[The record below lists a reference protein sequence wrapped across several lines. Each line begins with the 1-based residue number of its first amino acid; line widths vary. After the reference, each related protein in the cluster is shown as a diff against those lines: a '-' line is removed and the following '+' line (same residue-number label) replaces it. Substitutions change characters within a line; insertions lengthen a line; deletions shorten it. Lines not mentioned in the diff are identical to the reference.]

1 MKLFA
6 YILSF
11 VVLALT
17 AIPCVDVPKD
27 NSVQKIEL
35 SNTTSDHHQSDTDHC
50 SPFCTCQCCQAN
62 FYISNIVVTFT
73 ADIIE
78 ICYNECSSRFQ
89 SPDLFDFPI
98 PPKS

>member
-17 AIPCVDVPKD
+17 VIPCVDVPKD
-27 NSVQKIEL
+27 KSVQKTEL
-35 SNTTSDHHQSDTDHC
+35 TNTTSDQHQSDADHC
-50 SPFCTCQCCQAN
+50 SPFCTCQCCQTN
-62 FYISNIVVTFT
+62 FYILNIAVTFT
-73 ADIIE
+73 ADITE
-78 ICYNECSSRFQ
+78 ISYNESSSSFQ
-89 SPDLFDFPI
+89 SLELFDFLI

>member
-6 YILSF
+6 YILVF

-27 NSVQKIEL
+27 NSVQKTEL
-35 SNTTSDHHQSDTDHC
+35 TYTTSDHHQSDTDHC
-50 SPFCTCQCCQAN
+50 SPFCTCQCCQTS
-62 FYISNIVVTFT
+62 FHVSNIAVTFT

-78 ICYNECSSRFQ
+78 ISYNESSSSFKNLE
-89 SPDLFDFPI
+89 LFDFLI